1 MIERERERERKRE
14 RESARAREREQ
25 FDKRKRAR
33 RGREKDTSDKNL
45 LNTEAQISN
54 DMVFMGHLH
63 APSFSLP
70 ITDETL
76 LHDKTEA
83 QEMQLEKLSL
93 PVKCEKVFA
102 GHSIHKLRLLPTV
115 VLYVPAGHSWQLESL
130 VSLHCLQ

>member
-1 MIERERERERKRE
+1 
-14 RESARAREREQ
+14 
-25 FDKRKRAR
+25 
-33 RGREKDTSDKNL
+33 
-45 LNTEAQISN
+45 
-54 DMVFMGHLH
+54 MVFMGHLH

-115 VLYVPAGHSWQLESL
+115 VLYVPAGHSRQLESL